1 MKHPSNAGFTM
12 IELTVVTVIVGILA
26 AVGLAASGNE
36 WRRERVNAVAT
47 ELAGW
52 LEAVRRTSLKGNACQ
67 VTISGGNLTGGAT
80 LATASEL
87 IAGNGISIP
96 VTANP
101 SIANNCLT
109 GQPMQISETLG
120 SSTYTIAPG
129 GATSF
134 KFTPRGTVNAAAA
147 NAQLN
152 APVVIQISLAGSD
165 GPMRCVRISEG
176 LGLISVGASNSS
188 GGTCP
193 DISYGGTL

>member
-1 MKHPSNAGFTM
+1 MNKRPSNAGFTM
-12 IELTVVTVIVGILA
+12 IELVVVVVILGILG
-26 AVGLAASGNE
+26 AVGLSASGNE

-67 VTISGGNLTGGAT
+67 VTISGGTLAGGAT

-87 IAGNGISIP
+87 IAGSAI
-96 VTANP
+96 ANP
-101 SIANNCLT
+101 TIANNCLT

-147 NAQLN
+147 DAQLT
-152 APVVIQISLAGSD
+152 APVVIQISLAGSG

-193 DISYGGTL
+193 DSSYGGTL

>member
-1 MKHPSNAGFTM
+1 MKHPSSAGFTM
-12 IELTVVTVIVGILA
+12 IELTVVVVIVGILS
-26 AVGLAASGNE
+26 AVGLSASGNE

-87 IAGNGISIP
+87 IAGTAI
-96 VTANP
+96 ANP
-101 SIANNCLT
+101 TIANNCLT

-120 SSTYTIAPG
+120 ASTYTIAPG
-129 GATSF
+129 GSTSF

-147 NAQLN
+147 DTQLN
-152 APVVIQISLAGSD
+152 APVVIRISLAGSG

-193 DISYGGTL
+193 DSSYGGTL

>member
-1 MKHPSNAGFTM
+1 MKHPANAGFTM
-12 IELTVVTVIVGILA
+12 IELTVVVVIVGILS
-26 AVGLAASGNE
+26 AVGLSASGNE

-67 VTISGGNLTGGAT
+67 VTISGGNLAGGAT

-87 IAGNGISIP
+87 IAGTAI
-96 VTANP
+96 ANP
-101 SIANNCLT
+101 TIANNCLT

-120 SSTYTIAPG
+120 SSTYTIVPG

-147 NAQLN
+147 NTQLT
-152 APVVIQISLAGSD
+152 APVVIQISLAGSG

-188 GGTCP
+188 GGDCP
-193 DISYGGTL
+193 ESSYGGTL

>member
-1 MKHPSNAGFTM
+1 MKKHPSNTGFTM
-12 IELTVVTVIVGILA
+12 IELVVVVVIVGILS
-26 AVGLAASGNE
+26 AVGLTASGNE

-52 LEAVRRTSLKGNACQ
+52 LEGVRRTSLKGNACQ
-67 VTISGGNLTGGAT
+67 VTISGGNLTGGAI
-80 LATASEL
+80 LASASEL
-87 IAGNGISIP
+87 IAGTAI
-96 VTANP
+96 ANP
-101 SIANNCLT
+101 TIANNCLT

-129 GATSF
+129 GSTSF

-147 NAQLN
+147 DTQLN
-152 APVVIQISLAGSD
+152 APVVIQISLAGSG

-193 DISYGGTL
+193 DSSYGGTL

>member
-1 MKHPSNAGFTM
+1 MKHPSSAGFTM
-12 IELTVVTVIVGILA
+12 IETTVVVVIVGILS
-26 AVGLAASGNE
+26 AVGLVASGNE

-67 VTISGGNLTGGAT
+67 VTINGGSLAGGAT

-87 IAGNGISIP
+87 IAGTAI
-96 VTANP
+96 ANP
-101 SIANNCLT
+101 TIANNCLT
-109 GQPMQISETLG
+109 GQPMQITETLG

-147 NAQLN
+147 DTQLG
-152 APVVIQISLAGSD
+152 APVVIRISLAGSD

-193 DISYGGTL
+193 DSSYGGTL

>member
-1 MKHPSNAGFTM
+1 MKHPANAGFTM
-12 IELTVVTVIVGILA
+12 IELTVVVVIVGILS
-26 AVGLAASGNE
+26 AVGLSASGNE

-67 VTISGGNLTGGAT
+67 VTISGGNLAGGAT

-87 IAGNGISIP
+87 IAGTAI
-96 VTANP
+96 ANP
-101 SIANNCLT
+101 TIANNCLT

-120 SSTYTIAPG
+120 SSIYTIAPG
-129 GATSF
+129 STSF

-147 NAQLN
+147 NTQLT

-193 DISYGGTL
+193 DSSYGGTL

>member
-1 MKHPSNAGFTM
+1 MKHPSSAGFSL
-12 IELTVVTVIVGILA
+12 IELLAVVAVVGILS
-26 AVGLAASGNE
+26 AVGIHASGNE

-52 LEAVRRTSLKGNACQ
+52 LETVRRTSLNGNACQ
-67 VTISGGNLTGGAT
+67 VTINGGNLTAGAT

-87 IAGNGISIP
+87 LSNTVI
-96 VTANP
+96 ANP
-101 SIANNCLT
+101 TIANNCLT
-109 GQPMQISETLG
+109 GQPLQISGTLG
-120 SSTYTIAPG
+120 SSTYAITPG
-129 GATSF
+129 GSTSF

-147 NAQLN
+147 NTQL
-152 APVVIQISLAGSD
+152 ASPVVIEISLVGSD

-193 DISYGGTL
+193 YNSYGETL

>member
-1 MKHPSNAGFTM
+1 MKHPSSAGFTM
-12 IELTVVTVIVGILA
+12 IETTVVVVIVGILS
-26 AVGLAASGNE
+26 AVGLVASGNE

-67 VTISGGNLTGGAT
+67 VTINGGNLAGGAT

-87 IAGNGISIP
+87 IAGTAI
-96 VTANP
+96 ANP

-109 GQPMQISETLG
+109 GQPMQITETLG
-120 SSTYTIAPG
+120 SSNYTIAPG

-152 APVVIQISLAGSD
+152 APVVIQISLAGSN

-176 LGLISVGASNSS
+176 LGLISVGSSNSS

-193 DISYGGTL
+193 DGSYGGTL

>member
-1 MKHPSNAGFTM
+1 MKHSSSAGFSL
-12 IELTVVTVIVGILA
+12 IELTVVVAVIGILS
-26 AVGLAASGNE
+26 AVGLSTSGNE

-67 VTISGGNLTGGAT
+67 VTINGGSLTGGAT

-87 IAGNGISIP
+87 IAGTPI
-96 VTANP
+96 ANP
-101 SIANNCLT
+101 TIANNCLT
-109 GQPMQISETLG
+109 GQPMQIGETLG

-147 NAQLN
+147 NAQLT
-152 APVVIQISLAGSD
+152 APVVIRISLAGSD

-176 LGLISVGASNSS
+176 LGLISVGASNTSD
-188 GGTCP
+188 GTCP
-193 DISYGGTL
+193 DNSYGGTL

>member
-12 IELTVVTVIVGILA
+12 IELVVVVVIVGILA
-26 AVGLAASGNE
+26 ATGLTASGNE

-52 LEAVRRTSLKGNACQ
+52 LEGVRRTSLKGNACQ
-67 VTISGGNLTGGAT
+67 VTISGGNLTGGAI
-80 LATASEL
+80 LASASEL
-87 IAGNGISIP
+87 IAGTAI
-96 VTANP
+96 ANP
-101 SIANNCLT
+101 TIANNCLT

-129 GATSF
+129 GTTSF

-147 NAQLN
+147 DAQLN
-152 APVVIQISLAGSD
+152 APVVIRISLAGSG

-193 DISYGGTL
+193 DSSYGGTL

>member
-1 MKHPSNAGFTM
+1 MKHPANAGFTM
-12 IELTVVTVIVGILA
+12 IELTVVVVIVGILS
-26 AVGLAASGNE
+26 AVGLSASGNE

-67 VTISGGNLTGGAT
+67 VTISGGNLAGGAT

-87 IAGNGISIP
+87 IAGTAI
-96 VTANP
+96 ANP
-101 SIANNCLT
+101 TIANNCLT

-129 GATSF
+129 STSF

-147 NAQLN
+147 NTQLT

-188 GGTCP
+188 DGDCP
-193 DISYGGTL
+193 ESSYGGTL

>member
-1 MKHPSNAGFTM
+1 MKHPSNAGFSL
-12 IELTVVTVIVGILA
+12 IELTVVVAIVGLLS
-26 AVGLAASGNE
+26 AVGLSASGNE

-87 IAGNGISIP
+87 IAGTAI
-96 VTANP
+96 ANP
-101 SIANNCLT
+101 TIANNCLT

-120 SSTYTIAPG
+120 SSSYTIAPG

-147 NAQLN
+147 NAQLTG
-152 APVVIQISLAGSD
+152 PVVIRISLAGSG

-188 GGTCP
+188 DGTCP
-193 DISYGGTL
+193 DSSYGGTL

>member
-12 IELTVVTVIVGILA
+12 IELTVVVVIVGILS
-26 AVGLAASGNE
+26 AVGLSASGNE

-87 IAGNGISIP
+87 IAGTAI
-96 VTANP
+96 ANP
-101 SIANNCLT
+101 TIANNCLT

-120 SSTYTIAPG
+120 ASIYTIAPG
-129 GATSF
+129 GSTSF

-147 NAQLN
+147 DTQLN
-152 APVVIQISLAGSD
+152 APVVIRISLAGSG

-193 DISYGGTL
+193 DSSYGGTL